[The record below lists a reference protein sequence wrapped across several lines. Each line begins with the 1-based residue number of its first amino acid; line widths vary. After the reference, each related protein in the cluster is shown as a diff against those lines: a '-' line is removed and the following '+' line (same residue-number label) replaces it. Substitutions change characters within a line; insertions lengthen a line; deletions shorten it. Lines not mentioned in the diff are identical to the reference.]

1 MGFKIKKTGID
12 AALEEIEQERR
23 EAGVLTT
30 VEKPKTTQDK
40 AKDRREAKGFVEP
53 ERAKDIIKIL
63 FDDSGSMMGQKL
75 EDAKKGSVEFMRHC
89 GINQVAIGIYPF
101 NASAIAPDTD
111 LPDVGALTQHIKATG
126 STPMFETLN
135 RAMKEEIRATRYIIF
150 TDGQPNTNDKMNEL
164 IEKAQADKTPID
176 TVWIADILSY
186 TNTNIRGYRKVEEYP
201 EYVLLKSIADATG
214 GFFLI
219 FDRNKVNFAQAFK
232 FLAPGNRLMLASE
245 SFRNDLQAGKIR

>member
-12 AALEEIEQERR
+12 AALEEVDNQRR
-23 EAGVLTT
+23 EAGTLTT
-30 VEKPKTTQDK
+30 VDKPKTAQDK
-40 AKDRREAKGFVEP
+40 ARERRETKGFVEP
-53 ERAKDIIKIL
+53 KKAKDIIKIL

-75 EDAKKGSVEFMRHC
+75 ADAKAGSIEFMRNC
-89 GINQVAIGIYPF
+89 QINQVALGIYPF
-101 NASAIAPDTD
+101 NTEAIQPDTD
-111 LPDVGALTQHIKATG
+111 LPDVGALIQHIQVKG
-126 STPMFETLN
+126 STPMFETLE

-150 TDGQPNTNDKMNEL
+150 TDGAPDNNNKMNEL

-176 TVWIADILSY
+176 TVWIVQFDSSLSHPWSEDQKHL
-186 TNTNIRGYRKVEEYP
+186 RQ
-201 EYVLLKSIADATG
+201 EYVLLKSIADATS

-245 SFRNDLQAGKIR
+245 SFRNDLQEGKIK